1 MTATDMIGWLA
12 AGLTL
17 LAYSL
22 RSLFAL
28 RVAAL
33 AANVCFILYG
43 ILAALAPVLA
53 LHVLLL
59 PCNTFRL
66 WQLSSLRRCRA
77 DAAAAAAKPAPN
89 AGPASRADRDW
100 MILTDERAAQI
111 RRPADASA
119 PSGYMPARAS

>member
-1 MTATDMIGWLA
+1 MAATDMMGWLA

-17 LAYSL
+17 LAFSL

-66 WQLSSLRRCRA
+66 WQLSSLRRCQPNA
-77 DAAAAAAKPAPN
+77 TATAAKPAPN
-89 AGPASRADRDW
+89 AGLAPRADRDW
-100 MILTDERAAQI
+100 MILTDERAA
-111 RRPADASA
+111 
-119 PSGYMPARAS
+119 PARAS